1 MFDLLQ
7 RWHRAVGESIGGG
20 GSRKMAV
27 ALMSVHAPSKN
38 PHPVSRMQAYI
49 AYSRLGECSETRF
62 ALAQIKGL
70 RNVCR
75 NAWET
80 VVL

>member
-1 MFDLLQ
+1 VVL
-7 RWHRAVGESIGGG
+7 G
-20 GSRKMAV
+20 
-27 ALMSVHAPSKN
+27 VHTSSKN
-38 PHPVSRMQAYI
+38 PRPVSQVQAYL

-70 RNVCR
+70 RNDCR
-75 NAWET
+75 NARET